1 MRTISFIILVITISF
16 VLIAPS
22 SPDVKSQLSVINDD
36 VSMSDELNQSIID
49 GFFDGDTIGKNI
61 SSYYFVE

>member
-1 MRTISFIILVITISF
+1 MKTISFIILVITIAF
-16 VLIAPS
+16 VLMAPS
-22 SPDVKSQLSVINDD
+22 TSDVKSQPSVINDD

-61 SSYYFVE
+61 PSYYFVE